1 MPKAYFPLNGHSFAL
16 FLHCL
21 LIVVNGLSFL
31 TFHGASQMG
40 GQIIAREDR
49 IFLQW
54 TVRGQII
61 MEDPIITE
69 DHLSHDRAT

>member
-31 TFHGASQMG
+31 TFHGASKMG
-40 GQIIAREDR
+40 DR
-49 IFLQW
+49 LLQGG
-54 TVRGQII
+54 TVYFCNGLSRGQII
-61 MEDPIITE
+61 M
-69 DHLSHDRAT
+69 

>member
-31 TFHGASQMG
+31 TFHGASKMG
-40 GQIIAREDR
+40 GQIIVRGDR

-54 TVRGQII
+54 TVQGPNYYVGPNYYRGPSI
-61 MEDPIITE
+61 
-69 DHLSHDRAT
+69 S